1 MDVPQKKDIY
11 IEGIYKQPVKNIID
25 FEKTLSVEE
34 AIAQSKDIH
43 AKEKKKSILF
53 KKRVDDIIE
62 DEEDVV
68 YNNQILNRNKK

>member
-43 AKEKKKSILF
+43 AKEKKKSSLF